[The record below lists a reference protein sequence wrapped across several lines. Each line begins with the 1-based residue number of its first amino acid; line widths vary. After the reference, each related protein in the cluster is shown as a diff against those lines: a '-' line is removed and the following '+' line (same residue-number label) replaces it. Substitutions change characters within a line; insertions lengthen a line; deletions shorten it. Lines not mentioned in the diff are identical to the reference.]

1 MVSSSSPH
9 DEVTPEMVERA
20 VAFVRAF
27 YPAEWGGKA
36 GIAEVEARTLAAGLL
51 RAVLAA
57 DRAELD
63 PPSSS

>member
-1 MVSSSSPH
+1 
-9 DEVTPEMVERA
+9 MVERA